1 MAEARSARH
10 HFAVVSKIKGAVIAN
25 RSRAILAGGVL
36 MCTLAILPLA
46 AGVRPKA
53 IDVVSAPEA
62 SALNAAGLGGPRVAA
77 PALTIPDGILLLAG
91 DAGRDMSAAAR
102 AFYVEVA
109 SLATIPPRRA
119 DDGFGLPRLGGLI
132 SPANAAMAVPP
143 QAIDLDSRLSLG
155 LQPIDLD
162 DVRDGQAD
170 VPRQFLD
177 TLPSDLQ
184 SLPPSDERKAS
195 FVKVLLP
202 LLLKANEQIREDR
215 ARLLALASDLGTGSV
230 DLGDADRAWLEELA
244 DRYSTT
250 VTNIGEL
257 KRRVDVVPPS
267 LAIAQAAEETGW
279 GQARSAHTRNALFG
293 EMTVAANGRV
303 QVRAFDGL
311 DHAVQ
316 AYVANLNSHRAYA
329 SLRSLRAD
337 LRRQSREPSGYT
349 LAAGLHRYS
358 ERGQDYVRTIRG
370 LIKSNGLDDFDQA
383 RLNANGLADNGAFA
397 VWR

>member
-1 MAEARSARH
+1 MAEERSARH
-10 HFAVVSKIKGAVIAN
+10 HFAVVSKLKDAITAN
-25 RSRAILAGGVL
+25 QSRAVLAGGAL
-36 MCTLAILPLA
+36 ICSLAILPLA
-46 AGVRPKA
+46 AGVRPQAA
-53 IDVVSAPEA
+53 IPNLAPEA
-62 SALNAAGLGGPRVAA
+62 SGLNGPRIAA

-102 AFYVEVA
+102 AFYAEVA
-109 SLATIPPRRA
+109 SLAALPPPRRP
-119 DDGFGLPRLGGLI
+119 DDGLILPRLGGLI
-132 SPANAAMAVPP
+132 SPANAAPAMPP
-143 QAIDLDSRLSLG
+143 PAIDLDSRLALG

-162 DVRDGQAD
+162 EVRDGQAD

-177 TLPSDLQ
+177 ALPTDLQ
-184 SLPPSDERKAS
+184 SLPPSDERKAA
-195 FVKVLLP
+195 FVKALLP

-215 ARLLALASDLGTGSV
+215 ARLLALAADLGAGGL
-230 DLGDADRAWLEELA
+230 DLGDADRNWLEELA
-244 DRYSTT
+244 DRYGTSP
-250 VTNIGEL
+250 TNIGEL

-311 DHAVQ
+311 EQAVQ
-316 AYVANLNSHRAYA
+316 AYVANLNSHKAYA
-329 SLRSLRAD
+329 SLRGVRAD
-337 LRRQSREPSGYT
+337 LRRQAREPSGYA

-383 RLNANGLADNGAFA
+383 RLNANGLADNGALA

>member
-10 HFAVVSKIKGAVIAN
+10 HFAVVSKMKGAITAN
-25 RSRAILAGGVL
+25 RPRAVLVGGAL

-53 IDVVSAPEA
+53 VDVVPAPEA
-62 SALNAAGLGGPRVAA
+62 SALSGPRLAN
-77 PALTIPDGILLLAG
+77 PAMTIPDGILLLAG

-102 AFYVEVA
+102 AFYAEVA
-109 SLATIPPRRA
+109 SLAALPPRRA
-119 DDGFGLPRLGGLI
+119 EGGLVLPRLGGLI
-132 SPANAAMAVPP
+132 SPANAALAVPP
-143 QAIDLDSRLSLG
+143 QGFDLDSRLHLG

-162 DVRDGQAD
+162 EVRDGQAD

-215 ARLLALASDLGTGSV
+215 ARLLALASDLGAGNM
-230 DLGDADRAWLEELA
+230 DLGDGDRAWLEDLA
-244 DRYSTT
+244 DRYGTSA
-250 VTNIGEL
+250 TNIGEL

-279 GQARSAHTRNALFG
+279 GQARAAHTRNALFG

-311 DHAVQ
+311 EQAVQ
-316 AYVANLNSHRAYA
+316 AYVANLNGHRAYA
-329 SLRSLRAD
+329 ALRGVRAD
-337 LRRQSREPSGYT
+337 LRRRSREPSGYAM
-349 LAAGLHRYS
+349 AAGLHRYS

-370 LIKSNGLDDFDQA
+370 LIKSNNLDDFDQA
-383 RLNANGLADNGAFA
+383 RLNANGLADNGALA

>member
-1 MAEARSARH
+1 MAEERSARRR
-10 HFAVVSKIKGAVIAN
+10 FAAMSTITGAITAN
-25 RSRAILAGGVL
+25 RTRAVLAGGAL

-46 AGVRPKA
+46 ADVRPKA
-53 IDVVSAPEA
+53 IEVLPAPEA
-62 SALNAAGLGGPRVAA
+62 SGSNGPRIAG
-77 PALTIPDGILLLAG
+77 PALAIPDGILLLAG

-102 AFYVEVA
+102 AFYAEVA
-109 SLATIPPRRA
+109 ALATLPPRRA
-119 DDGFGLPRLGGLI
+119 DDGFTLPRLGGLI
-132 SPANAAMAVPP
+132 TPANAAPTVPP
-143 QAIDLDSRLSLG
+143 PAIDLDSRLHLG

-162 DVRDGQAD
+162 AVRDGQAD

-215 ARLLALASDLGTGSV
+215 ARLLALAADLGTGMV
-230 DLGDADRAWLEELA
+230 DLVDADRAWLEELA
-244 DRYSTT
+244 ERYGTT
-250 VTNIGEL
+250 ATNISEL

-279 GQARSAHTRNALFG
+279 GQARAAHTRNALFG
-293 EMTVAANGRV
+293 EMTVAANGRF
-303 QVRAFDGL
+303 QIRAFDGL
-311 DHAVQ
+311 EHAVR

-329 SLRSLRAD
+329 SLRALRAD
-337 LRRQSREPSGYT
+337 LRRQSREPSGYA

-358 ERGQDYVRTIRG
+358 ERGQDYIRTIRG

-383 RLNANGLADNGAFA
+383 RLNASGLADNGALA

>member
-1 MAEARSARH
+1 MAEKRSARQ
-10 HFAVVSKIKGAVIAN
+10 HFAVLSKLKGALNAN
-25 RSRAILAGGVL
+25 RSRAMMAGGAAL
-36 MCTLAILPLA
+36 CTLAILPLA
-46 AGVRPKA
+46 AGVRPSA
-53 IDVVSAPEA
+53 MSIAPAPEA
-62 SALNAAGLGGPRVAA
+62 SGLNGPRIAA
-77 PALTIPDGILLLAG
+77 PAVSIPDGIMLLAG

-102 AFYVEVA
+102 AFYAEVA
-109 SLATIPPRRA
+109 ALATLPPRRA
-119 DDGFGLPRLGGLI
+119 DDGLGLTRFGLI

-143 QAIDLDSRLSLG
+143 QAIDLDSRLHLG

-162 DVRDGQAD
+162 EVRDGQAD

-177 TLPSDLQ
+177 TLPTDLQ
-184 SLPPSDERKAS
+184 SLPPSDERKTS

-215 ARLLALASDLGTGSV
+215 ARLLALSADLGTGSV

-244 DRYSTT
+244 DRYGTT
-250 VTNIGEL
+250 ATNIGEL

-279 GQARSAHTRNALFG
+279 GVARAAHTRNALFG

-303 QVRAFDGL
+303 QVRSFTGL
-311 DHAVQ
+311 EAAVQ
-316 AYVANLNSHRAYA
+316 AYVANLNGHRAYA
-329 SLRSLRAD
+329 SLRSMRAD
-337 LRRQSREPSGYT
+337 LRRQSREPSGYA

-383 RLNANGLADNGAFA
+383 RLNANGLADNGALA

>member
-1 MAEARSARH
+1 MAEERSARQH
-10 HFAVVSKIKGAVIAN
+10 YAVLSKLKGALNAN
-25 RSRAILAGGVL
+25 RSRAMMVGGAAL
-36 MCTLAILPLA
+36 CTLAILPLA
-46 AGVRPKA
+46 ASVRPA
-53 IDVVSAPEA
+53 AMSIAPAPEA
-62 SALNAAGLGGPRVAA
+62 SGLNGPRVAA
-77 PALTIPDGILLLAG
+77 PAVSIPDGIMLLAG

-102 AFYVEVA
+102 AFYAEVA
-109 SLATIPPRRA
+109 ALATLPPRRA
-119 DDGFGLPRLGGLI
+119 DDGLGLARFGLI

-143 QAIDLDSRLSLG
+143 QAIDLDSRLHLG

-162 DVRDGQAD
+162 EVRDGQAD

-177 TLPSDLQ
+177 TLPTDLQ

-215 ARLLALASDLGTGSV
+215 ARLLALSADLGTGSV

-244 DRYSTT
+244 DRYGTT
-250 VTNIGEL
+250 ATNIGEL

-279 GQARSAHTRNALFG
+279 GVARAAHTRNALFG

-303 QVRAFDGL
+303 QVRSFTGL
-311 DHAVQ
+311 EAAVQ
-316 AYVANLNSHRAYA
+316 AYVANLNGHRAYA
-329 SLRSLRAD
+329 SLRSMRAD
-337 LRRQSREPSGYT
+337 LRRQSREPSGYA

-383 RLNANGLADNGAFA
+383 RLNANGLADNGALA

>member
-1 MAEARSARH
+1 MAEERSARH
-10 HFAVVSKIKGAVIAN
+10 HFAVVSKIKDAIIAN
-25 RSRAILAGGVL
+25 RARAVMAGGAL
-36 MCTLAILPLA
+36 MCSLAILPLA
-46 AGVRPKA
+46 AGVRPQA
-53 IDVVSAPEA
+53 GASHGPEA
-62 SALNAAGLGGPRVAA
+62 SALNGPRIAA

-102 AFYVEVA
+102 AFYAEVA
-109 SLATIPPRRA
+109 SLATLPPRRP
-119 DDGFGLPRLGGLI
+119 DDGLVLPRLGGLI
-132 SPANAAMAVPP
+132 TPANAAPAMPP
-143 QAIDLDSRLSLG
+143 PAIDLDSRLALG

-162 DVRDGQAD
+162 EVRDGQAD

-177 TLPSDLQ
+177 SLPTDLQ
-184 SLPPSDERKAS
+184 SLPPSDERKAA
-195 FVKVLLP
+195 FVKALLP

-215 ARLLALASDLGTGSV
+215 ARLLALAADLGAGSM
-230 DLGDADRAWLEELA
+230 DLVDADRAWLEELA
-244 DRYSTT
+244 DRYGTSP
-250 VTNIGEL
+250 TNIGEL

-279 GQARSAHTRNALFG
+279 GQARAAHTRNALFG

-311 DHAVQ
+311 EQAVQ
-316 AYVANLNSHRAYA
+316 AYVANLNSHKAYA
-329 SLRSLRAD
+329 SLRGVRAD
-337 LRRQSREPSGYT
+337 LRRQAREPSGYAM
-349 LAAGLHRYS
+349 AAGLHRYS

-383 RLNANGLADNGAFA
+383 RLNANGLADNGALA